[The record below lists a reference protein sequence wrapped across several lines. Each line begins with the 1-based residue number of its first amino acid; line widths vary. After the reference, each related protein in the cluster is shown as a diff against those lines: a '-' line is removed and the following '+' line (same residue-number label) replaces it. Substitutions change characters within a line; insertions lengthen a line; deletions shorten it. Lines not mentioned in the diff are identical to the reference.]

1 MSLATVKAKECKA
14 CGKSFLPS
22 NGERGHVWKARKY
35 CCQPC
40 SAKGRRM
47 ESDKGRAEVTKVC
60 WVCEQAFRPAPGMVW
75 GAWLRKSICDRFCE
89 AAIRKGRR
97 VVVADP
103 LDQVTPQQR
112 LKWLRLSASKCG
124 KKVPWSLEMMGEGCA
139 VSDSVLWKIECG
151 GGVSGG
157 WIPAA
162 AARLGVPADLFTVPV
177 ERFAKVV
184 NDAGLTAKL
193 SVPADERRAA

>member
-1 MSLATVKAKECKA
+1 VSLATVKAKKCLA
-14 CGKSFLPS
+14 CGKSFMPS

-35 CCQPC
+35 CCQAC

-47 ESDKGRAEVTKVC
+47 QSDKWRAEVTKVC
-60 WVCEQAFRPAPGMVW
+60 WVCEQAFRPAPGMLW

-124 KKVPWSLEMMGEGCA
+124 KKVPWSLEIMGEGCA
-139 VSDSVLWKIECG
+139 VSHFVLWKIECG
-151 GGVSGG
+151 GGVSGD
-157 WIPAA
+157 WIPTA
-162 AARLGVPADLFTVPV
+162 AARLGVDFRLFTVPV

-193 SVPADERRAA
+193 SVPAERRAA

>member
-1 MSLATVKAKECKA
+1 MSLATVKAKECLA

-22 NGERGHVWKARKY
+22 NGERNHVWKARKY
-35 CCQPC
+35 CSQPC

-47 ESDKGRAEVTKVC
+47 QSDKWRAEVTKVC

-124 KKVPWSLEMMGEGCA
+124 KKVPWSLEIMGEGCA
-139 VSDSVLWKIECG
+139 VSDLVLWKIECG
-151 GGVSGG
+151 GGVSGD

-162 AARLGVPADLFTVPV
+162 AARLRVPASLFTCSVKK
-177 ERFAKVV
+177 FAAVV
-184 NDAGLTAKL
+184 NAAGLTAKL
-193 SVPADERRAA
+193 SVPAERRAA

>member
-1 MSLATVKAKECKA
+1 MNLATVKAKECKA

-47 ESDKGRAEVTKVC
+47 QSDKWRAEVTKVC
-60 WVCEQAFRPAPGMVW
+60 WVCDQVFRPAPGMVW

-112 LKWLRLSASKCG
+112 LKWLRLSASQCG
-124 KKVPWSLEMMGEGCA
+124 KKVPWSLEIMGEGCA

-151 GGVSGG
+151 GGVSGD

-162 AARLGVPADLFTVPV
+162 AARLRVPADLFTCSVKK
-177 ERFAKVV
+177 FAAVV
-184 NDAGLTAKL
+184 NAAGLSAKL
-193 SVPADERRAA
+193 SVPKEERRAA